1 MTILYIHGLNGSLSA
16 EKRIIL
22 EQYGT
27 VISPSIDYH
36 NIPNAIEWL
45 NDTYKNKT
53 IDIIIGS
60 SMGGFTG
67 FHLCKLMQKPAL
79 LFNPALAARSV
90 EQQIPNTPSNNGNN
104 ISMILGAKDTVVDPK
119 GTLNYIGNYLS
130 TEQPIDI
137 KILPHLEHR
146 IPLEVFKEA
155 VDLFMKRLI

>member
-1 MTILYIHGLNGSLSA
+1 MTILYIHGLNGSLSV

-22 EQYGT
+22 EQYGNI
-27 VISPSIDYH
+27 ISPSIDYH
-36 NIPNAIEWL
+36 NIPNAIKWL
-45 NDTYKNKT
+45 YDSYKNKN
-53 IDIIIGS
+53 IDVIIGS

-67 FHLCKLMQKPAL
+67 FHLCKLMQIPAL

-90 EQQIPNTPSNNGNN
+90 EQQIPITPSNNGNT
-104 ISMILGAKDTVVDPK
+104 ISIVLGAKDTAVDPK
-119 GTLNYIGNYLS
+119 GTLNYIGNHLS

-137 KILPHLEHR
+137 EISPALEHR